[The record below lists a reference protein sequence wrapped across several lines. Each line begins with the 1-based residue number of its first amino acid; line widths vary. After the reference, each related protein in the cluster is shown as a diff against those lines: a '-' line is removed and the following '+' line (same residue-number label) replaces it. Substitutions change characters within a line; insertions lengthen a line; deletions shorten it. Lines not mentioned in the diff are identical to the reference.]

1 MHIYIGGDSM
11 KKARIITVKMTEND
25 YEKLRVIAGDKGI
38 SECIRTLVDQA
49 YRGVKEDTKVFQNF
63 ERMTEVMTQLT
74 DRLSVQKSGYDT
86 GHFHAIFEA
95 IYLLG
100 TLVIALPDKRKVFE
114 SEMQRIRA
122 ISRGEKA

>member
-1 MHIYIGGDSM
+1 M
-11 KKARIITVKMTEND
+11 KKTQIVTVKMSEND
-25 YEKLRVIAGDKGI
+25 YEKLKIISGDKGV

-86 GHFHAIFEA
+86 GHFQAIIETLK
-95 IYLLG
+95 ILG
-100 TLVIALPDKRKVFE
+100 TLIIALPDKRKIFTDEIERIE
-114 SEMQRIRA
+114 SEL
-122 ISRGEKA
+122 RGDMS

>member
-1 MHIYIGGDSM
+1 M

-63 ERMTEVMTQLT
+63 ERMTVAMNQVIERLSSYQLT
-74 DRLSVQKSGYDT
+74 DKKGLELNYFQ
-86 GHFHAIFEA
+86 AIMETLK
-95 IYLLG
+95 ILG
-100 TLVIALPDKRKVFE
+100 TLIIALPDKRKVYTDE
-114 SEMQRIRA
+114 IERIEA
-122 ISRGEKA
+122 KLRGDRS